1 MPDLSIEHN
10 WYGKI
15 IAGVDEVGRGCIAG
29 PVFAAA
35 VIISKDFIDQGIDD
49 SKRLSAK
56 KRESFAEY
64 IQLTCQFAIGSASVE
79 EINKI
84 NILEATKLASIRAV
98 ELLSVKPDIILV
110 DGNMKFHDNKYISII
125 KGDSKSLSI
134 AAASIVAK
142 VARDKMM
149 QELHHVYPIYDWQK
163 NKGYGTKSH
172 IEAIQKYGFNKH
184 HRNFVI
190 KRCVTT

>member
-1 MPDLSIEHN
+1 MPDLTIESN
-10 WYGKI
+10 WHGKI

-29 PVFAAA
+29 PVLAAA
-35 VIISKDFIDQGIDD
+35 VIISKNFIDKGIDD

-64 IQLTCQFAIGSASVE
+64 IQYTCQFAIGMASVE
-79 EINKI
+79 EINEI

-98 ELLSVKPDIILV
+98 ELLSIKPDIILV
-110 DGNMKFHDNKYISII
+110 DGNMNFHDNKYISII

-149 QELHHVYPIYDWQK
+149 EELYNEYPLYDWAN

-190 KRCVTT
+190 KSLQDS